1 MRRIWFAG
9 LSREL
14 AREMCEDGT
23 PVVVD
28 GRWDCA
34 QPYLYAIG
42 DRRPAA
48 KLAVKV
54 VPTDLSPM
62 AFDGLRYAPARGR
75 VWRVYARSPSD
86 IPNLREELM
95 AKGYLVSQSYIKFGL
110 RVAGDVN
117 LKAGAPDIPLVV
129 LEAVGRRPRVLAFDV
144 EVVGGKVYVGYTVD
158 GEDVV
163 IVELERGER
172 VRGADLP
179 GDVDYA
185 VGYNSWEFDV
195 AYLPAV
201 GKYVLAASGRLV
213 PHVDLYPLF
222 AGGFGGALGKSEAGV
237 GLYDAARQLGIH
249 TELGLSEEKLL
260 RVKRMRGRLHQLSDA
275 EVKKYLIV
283 DVMVTYTL
291 ASKVV
296 PILEGLGAAVGG
308 DALTVAQ
315 VGETASPGHLFEFL
329 IHKEMEHLGY
339 VLADREREWDYSA
352 GDKVRVRTA
361 GIFRNV
367 AEYDFSAMYPS
378 LIAQDGVD
386 PTSVRECPDGHEVVL
401 GHGRRDKFEPA
412 LSKKVCFEGGP
423 IWQLHV
429 SVLEARKAVKKV
441 SKAADQAVKIL
452 ANSGYGIYGKAGLGV
467 INEWVAA
474 YIAQKTDAIH
484 ADLWQRY
491 KPLYGDTDSVYV
503 EVGGGDPEAF
513 LKEINTYV
521 ADKWRGPFGARLEL
535 KLEGVWEYVWIP
547 VTEKGKPAE
556 KNYVKI
562 RGEEVVVK
570 GGSLKP
576 HGLPVFLRYGEF
588 YQWAKALIT
597 GTVSVSELLAKLEAL
612 PLEDLFV
619 EDSFTVRELF
629 YSREGEPI
637 KSIDV
642 SRQPAL
648 ALMAARHKRVVA
660 TFNGRK
666 VRTDPLLELD
676 AIETLWYLP
685 VNTRGYTYTYI
696 LLLDGTPVEVS
707 FTAALDRKLGRME
720 VSLVST
726 RPAPEGQVRERAKA
740 VLLEHPLFSYFAQG
754 RLA

>member
-1 MRRIWFAG
+1 MRRVWFAG
-9 LSREL
+9 VSKEI
-14 AREMCEDGT
+14 AKEMCEDGT

-34 QPYLYAIG
+34 QSYLYAVG
-42 DRRPAA
+42 DKRPAP

-62 AFDGLRYAPARGR
+62 AFDGLRYAPTRGK
-75 VWRVYARSPSD
+75 VWRVYASSPSD
-86 IPNLREELM
+86 IPDLREELM
-95 AKGYLVSQSYIKFGL
+95 AKGYLVSQSYIKFGM
-110 RVAGDVN
+110 RVAGDAN
-117 LKAGAPDIPLVV
+117 LKAGAPDIPAAV

-185 VGYNSWEFDV
+185 VGYNSWEFD
-195 AYLPAV
+195 APYLPSL
-201 GKYVLAASGRLV
+201 GRYVIAAGGRIV

-222 AGGFGGALGKSEAGV
+222 AGGFGSALGKSEAAV
-237 GLYDAARQLGIH
+237 GLYDVARQLGVDKD
-249 TELGLSEEKLL
+249 LGLSEEKLL
-260 RVKRMRGRLHQLSDA
+260 RIKRMRGRLHQLSDA

-339 VLADREREWDYSA
+339 VLADREREWDYAA
-352 GDKVRVRTA
+352 GDKVRVRAA

-378 LIAQDGVD
+378 LIVQDGVD
-386 PTSVRECPDGHEVVL
+386 PTSVRECSDGHEAVL
-401 GHGRRDKFEPA
+401 GHGRRDRFTPQVRKRI
-412 LSKKVCFEGGP
+412 CFEGGP
-423 IWQLHV
+423 IWRLHV
-429 SVLEARKAVKKV
+429 AVLEARKAVKAV

-491 KPLYGDTDSVYV
+491 RPIYGDTDSLYV
-503 EVGGGDPEAF
+503 QVGDPEAF
-513 LKEINTYV
+513 LKEINAYV
-521 ADKWRGPFGARLEL
+521 ADRWRGPFGARLEL
-535 KLEGVWEYVWIP
+535 KLEGVWDYLWIP

-588 YQWAKALIT
+588 YQWAKALIA
-597 GTVSVSELLAKLEAL
+597 GSASLSKLLAKVETL

-648 ALMAARHKRVVA
+648 ALLATRHKRLVA
-660 TFNGRK
+660 TFNGRI
-666 VRTDPLLELD
+666 VQIDPPLD
-676 AIETLWYLP
+676 LDEIETLWYLP
-685 VNTRGYTYTYI
+685 VNTRGDVYTYI
-696 LLLDGTPVEVS
+696 LLVDRGLVEVS
-707 FTAALDRKLGRME
+707 FTAALDKKLGRME
-720 VSLVST
+720 VSLVSM
-726 RPAPEGQVRERAKA
+726 RPTPEGKVRERAKA
-740 VLLEHPLFSYFAQG
+740 VVLSHPLFSYFAVG
-754 RLA
+754 RL